1 MSDINKKRAFV
12 YDMYPF
18 KGWHRRV
25 DKMSDAQ
32 ILAIFLR
39 EQNKAKEESSDEEKS
54 DDGIPF

>member
-12 YDMYPF
+12 YDMYPH
-18 KGWHRRV
+18 KGWHKRV
-25 DKMSDAQ
+25 EKMSDAQ

-39 EQNKAKEESSDEEKS
+39 EQNKAKEESSEEKS